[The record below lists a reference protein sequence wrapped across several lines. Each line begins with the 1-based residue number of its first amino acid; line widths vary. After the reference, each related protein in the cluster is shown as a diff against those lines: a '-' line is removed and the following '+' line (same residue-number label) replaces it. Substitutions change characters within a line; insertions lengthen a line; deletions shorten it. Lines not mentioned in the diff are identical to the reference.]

1 MKLERKKNSVRNIKF
16 GFINKIITILFP
28 FVMRT
33 ALIYT
38 MGTKYLGLSSLF
50 TSILQVL
57 SLSELGVGSAMVFE
71 LYDPIAK
78 NDTDRICKLQN
89 LYKIIY
95 RILGSVIL
103 VFGLCMLPFLNIFI
117 EGDIPSDINI
127 YALYLLY
134 LLNSSVSYL
143 LFSYKSTLLTA
154 YQRRDIISN
163 ISTISHILLYV
174 IQLFCLFNFHNYY
187 MYVIWLPIFTIV
199 ENLTTA
205 IYVNKK
211 YNMYPPKGKVNKKEI
226 KEIFIKV
233 KDLFGH
239 KLSMVVTN
247 SVDTIVIST
256 FLGLNMVTIYNNY
269 YYLMSAVS
277 GILDILYQ
285 GILAGIGNS
294 IASETKEKNIN
305 DFKKFTFINSWII
318 GWCATCFICLYQ
330 PMIELW
336 MGKELMLSFSSVI
349 LLGIYFWIWK
359 IRQNILLYKDAAGM
373 WDIDRKKPYV
383 EIIVNLIVN
392 IILVNLI
399 GINGVIISTILSML
413 IVSLPWETRA
423 LFNNYLKDNI
433 KEYYKNLLQSGIITV
448 LACIVTLFL
457 CSFIRQNG
465 IISFI
470 FKCIVCVIVP
480 NIVFWIVYRK
490 NNYFKETVKMA
501 KNIFKR

>member
-16 GFINKIITILFP
+16 GFINKIITLLFP

-95 RILGSVIL
+95 RIIGSVIL

-163 ISTISHILLYV
+163 IGTISHVLLYV

-199 ENLTTA
+199 ENLITA
-205 IYVNKK
+205 IYVKKK

-373 WDIDRKKPYV
+373 WDVDRKKPYV

-448 LACIVTLFL
+448 LACVVTFFL

-480 NIVFWIVYRK
+480 NIIFWIVYRK